1 MFATMTHQ
9 RSLSHV
15 LARQWMA
22 FTLGLSALFVTAGL
36 LLLFMLEDNFINRR
50 MQAVAAT
57 VVDPALK
64 PAALPSQ
71 FCVFAMPQLPG
82 DIGAHLDGDAPGQ
95 AAEFRRDD
103 GRYVHVMSARTLDG
117 QPFVLL
123 YDVTDELTVNA
134 GISRGFAYAL
144 GLLLLLLV
152 GAYALARAFV
162 GRVAGHAKILVAQVL
177 ASPDPQRLH
186 ALAQG
191 EPVREFSELVRLH
204 ARAWQEQLNALE
216 RERQT
221 LAFLGHELRTPLQ
234 SARTSLALLDD
245 DRANLTAWARLQRA
259 VERLVR
265 ASNAIL
271 WLSSETTPSAGML
284 TEAAQCLGE
293 LVEEFRPLATAK
305 DQRIE
310 LAAAPGLVWAWPR
323 DVVETVLANLL
334 LNAIQHGAAG
344 TIVINANQASMTI
357 LNPRVSTETGGFGL
371 GLQIVQRLAARIGWE
386 VAFSFDERTAASVI
400 VWPCLQNKGSR
411 KPKEVTRESMFK

>member
-1 MFATMTHQ
+1 MMQQ
-9 RSLSHV
+9 RSLSQV

-22 FTLGLSALFVTAGL
+22 FTLGLSALFITAGL
-36 LLLFMLEDNFINRR
+36 LLLFMLEDVFINRR
-50 MQAVAAT
+50 MHAVAAS

-71 FCVFAMPQLPG
+71 FRVFAMPQLPD
-82 DIGAHLDGDAPGQ
+82 DIRARAKGNAPGL
-95 AAEFRRDD
+95 ANEFRRDN
-103 GRYVHVMSARTLDG
+103 GRYVHVLLARTPDG
-117 QPFVLL
+117 QSFALV

-134 GISRGFAYAL
+134 GISRGLVYAL
-144 GLLLLLLV
+144 GLLVLLLA
-152 GAYALARAFV
+152 GAYVLARAFV
-162 GRVAGHAKILVAQVL
+162 GRVAGHAKTLVEQVL
-177 ASPDPQRLH
+177 ASPNPERLH

-204 ARAWQEQLNALE
+204 ARAWQDQRNAVE

-245 DRANLTAWARLQRA
+245 NRADPAAWARLKRA

-265 ASNAIL
+265 ASNAIG
-271 WLSSETTPSAGML
+271 WLSSDTTPSAGMH
-284 TEAAQCLGE
+284 TQAAQCLGE
-293 LVEEFRPLATAK
+293 LIEEFRPLATAK

-310 LAAAPGLVWAWPR
+310 LTIAPGLVWPWPR
-323 DVVETVLANLL
+323 EVVETILANLL

-344 TIVINANQASMTI
+344 AIVVDATQASLTI
-357 LNPRVSTETGGFGL
+357 LNPRVSADTGGFGL

-386 VAFSFDERTAASVI
+386 VTFSLGERTAASVI
-400 VWPCLQNKGSR
+400 VWPFFES
-411 KPKEVTRESMFK
+411 KESSQ